1 MNFFAVNGDVIDGSG
16 SETFY
21 ASGAWAMALA
31 LDGTGLL
38 ANRGTGSIDLD
49 LSASGAGL
57 LANRG
62 NGEIQIGMDLSGI
75 GSATLFGFGQL
86 DLQIVVAGTSA
97 EAIRAAGEI
106 PIALSGLYDLP
117 DVQVIPAVYAASP
130 SNRSITVPE
139 NIRRIA
145 VAADYEL
152 PVARQDRTLSIEQEG
167 RRA

>member
-1 MNFFAVNGDVIDGSG
+1 MNLFAVNGDVIDGSG

-38 ANRGTGSIDLD
+38 ANRGTGSVDLE
-49 LSASGAGL
+49 LAASGAGL
-57 LANRG
+57 LG
-62 NGEIQIGMDLSGI
+62 NSGSGEIQIGMDLSGT

-86 DLQIVVAGTSA
+86 ELQIVVTGTSLS
-97 EAIRAAGEI
+97 AIQASGALPISLAGF
-106 PIALSGLYDLP
+106 YNLP
-117 DVQVIPAVYAASP
+117 VVQVIPTVYAASP

-139 NIRRIA
+139 SLRRIA

-152 PVARQDRTLSIEQEG
+152 PVARQDRSLSIEPEG